1 MPRQRKAPA
10 YLLHQATGQ
19 ARVRINGKDIY
30 LGPFDSPESKE
41 RYREVLQEW
50 GCGESIVVSISIGVL
65 CLRYLEYAKI
75 YYQKNGRKTSEVSA
89 IQVAMRF
96 LTGHPRFKNMPVR
109 DFKTA
114 ALLEV
119 RDAMVKKGFF
129 RKSINCH
136 VNRIRRMFAWGVEQ
150 ELVKPEQV
158 ITLKTVAGLK
168 KGRSQAVESD
178 PVGPVI
184 IEHINATKPFL
195 RPVVWGMIQLQLL
208 TAMRPGEV
216 RLIRLADIERKT
228 DVWEYVPSE
237 HKTQHRGKQR
247 RIGIGPEGQKILQP
261 FLKADRNKYIFE
273 SEPGKC
279 YGKDSYNKAISRAC
293 DEAKIPSWTPN
304 QLRHT
309 AATRIRR
316 EFGLEASRT
325 VLGHATSDVTEI
337 YAERDFDAV
346 KVVMAKIG

>member
-1 MPRQRKAPA
+1 MPRQRKPPA
-10 YLLHQATGQ
+10 YLLHKATGQ

-30 LGPFDSPESKE
+30 LGPFDSSESKE

-50 GCGESIVVSISIGVL
+50 GCGERTIVTVSIGVL
-65 CLRYLEYAKI
+65 CLRYLEFAKG

-119 RDAMVKKGFF
+119 RDAMVKKGFI

-150 ELVKPEQV
+150 ELVKPEQLIV
-158 ITLKTVAGLK
+158 LKTVAGLK
-168 KGRSQAVESD
+168 QGRSRAVESD
-178 PVGPVI
+178 PVGPVS
-184 IEHINATKPFL
+184 IEHIDATKPFL
-195 RPVVWGMIQLQLL
+195 RPVVWAMIQLQLL

-216 RLIRLADIERKT
+216 RLLRLADIDRKP

-247 RIGIGPEGQKILQP
+247 RIYIGPEGQKILQP
-261 FLKADRNKYIFE
+261 FLKADQTRFVFE
-273 SEPGKC
+273 SMPGRC
-279 YGKDSYNKAISRAC
+279 YSKDSFIKAVSRAC
-293 DEAKIPSWTPN
+293 TEAKIPKWSPN

-309 AATRIRR
+309 AATEIRR
-316 EFGLEASRT
+316 QFGLEASRT
-325 VLGHATSDVTEI
+325 ILGHTTSDVTQI
-337 YAERDFDAV
+337 YAERDFDAA
-346 KVVMAKIG
+346 KSVMAKIG